1 MRLSFACDRLWPA
14 GPLWRRGQSVDRA
27 LSLRGELC
35 YAPTERLVG
44 GGTAACAP
52 PPCPLTLQRSEGPPA
67 TKCGREPPTGGVW
80 QRHFPPRP
88 CRCVLRQGAD
98 HHNGHMGHLVPTSDT
113 NCQYENV
120 RASLT
125 LGAPEARSI
134 LWRNRRRHASSQTP
148 AHATLFPCGSSF
160 LHTIAAPSSHTTAS
174 CGSLPEQLPPI
185 TLEISFTTDASSY
198 SSHATQQSC
207 TQRRG
212 DYQLRS
218 KSCAQ

>member
-1 MRLSFACDRLWPA
+1 MWKGAADRWGMAAAFPPEAL
-14 GPLWRRGQSVDRA
+14 PLR
-27 LSLRGELC
+27 
-35 YAPTERLVG
+35 
-44 GGTAACAP
+44 
-52 PPCPLTLQRSEGPPA
+52 PA
-67 TKCGREPPTGGVW
+67 TRRRPP
-80 QRHFPPRP
+80 QRPYGTPRSN
-88 CRCVLRQGAD
+88 V
-98 HHNGHMGHLVPTSDT
+98 GHKLS
-113 NCQYENV
+113 V
-120 RASLT
+120 RKRTCFAH
-125 LGAPEARSI
+125 AWCARSPAYS
-134 LWRNRRRHASSQTP
+134 LAKSRGHASSQTP

-160 LHTIAAPSSHTTAS
+160 LHTIATPSSYTTAS